1 VFGLLQVGGAIT
13 LDKKKKPLKQGLKKE
28 NNLTRV

>member
-1 VFGLLQVGGAIT
+1 VLGLLQVGGAIT
-13 LDKKKKPLKQGLKKE
+13 LDKKKKPLKQGLKK